1 MPIERLAETNRPRH
15 VVDQVLA
22 SIQDGSLKVGEW
34 LPSEAKLAELTGW
47 GGRRCAKHWR
57 RCRPLQT
64 RQNLRRC
71 DKMQLVC

>member
-34 LPSEAKLAELTGW
+34 LPSEAKLAELTGV
-47 GGRRCAKHWR
+47 GRTSVREALAAL
-57 RCRPLQT
+57 PSFT
-64 RQNLRRC
+64 
-71 DKMQLVC
+71 D